1 MSLNNGLKY
10 IIDKNYDYFITFD
23 ADNQHKSSELE
34 NFINHI
40 YTGSYEAII
49 GNRSKRID

>member
-40 YTGSYEAII
+40 YTGVM
-49 GNRSKRID
+49 RLLLVIDQKE